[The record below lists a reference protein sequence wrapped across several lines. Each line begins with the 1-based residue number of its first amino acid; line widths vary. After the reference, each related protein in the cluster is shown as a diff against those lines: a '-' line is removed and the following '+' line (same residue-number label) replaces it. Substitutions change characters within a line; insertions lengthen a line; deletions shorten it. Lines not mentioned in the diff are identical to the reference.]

1 MMSKV
6 ETTDRVESRD
16 LSGADD
22 VLRIEDIAMSFGPV
36 TALRSVDL
44 HLRRGEILGLVGD
57 NGAGKSTLVKILTG
71 FYKPDHGRIYMEGK
85 EVRFRS
91 VQEARHHGIETV
103 FQDLALVDELS
114 VYHNLF
120 LNREYT
126 GGGWFRFL
134 KNKSMREAAR
144 QYLSEIDVDVPSVDV
159 PVAKLS
165 GGQRQAIAVAR
176 ATQEKGI
183 KILLLDE
190 PLAAM
195 GAKETSLIIQLV
207 KSLCRQTDI
216 SVIVIDH
223 NYTHLFEICDRVNV
237 IQQGRVTLDKNLSD
251 ITLEEL
257 IELMVQ
263 SYRREISQS
272 APGTVTEV
280 SVEANVEVTVA
291 THRVQD
297 TERLATPTTT
307 LKEAPE

>member
-1 MMSKV
+1 MMPNVATKAPTDV
-6 ETTDRVESRD
+6 E
-16 LSGADD
+16 D
-22 VLRIEDIAMSFGPV
+22 VLRIEDISMSFGPV

-44 HLRRGEILGLVGD
+44 HLRRGEVLGLVGD

-71 FYKPDHGRIYMEGK
+71 LYKPDHGRIYLDGE
-85 EVRFRS
+85 EIRLHS
-91 VQEARHHGIETV
+91 VQDAREHGIETV

-120 LNREYT
+120 LNREHT

-134 KNKSMREAAR
+134 KNRSMRAAAR
-144 QYLSEIDVDVPSVDV
+144 RYLDEIEVDVPSIDV

-176 ATQEKGI
+176 ATRQKDI
-183 KILLLDE
+183 RILLLDE

-195 GAKETSLIIQLV
+195 GAKETSLIIQLI
-207 KSLCRQTDI
+207 KGLCHQTDI

-223 NYTHLFEICDRVNV
+223 NYTHLFEVCDRINV
-237 IQQGRVTLDKNLSD
+237 IQQGRVTLDKNLSE

-263 SYRREISQS
+263 SYRREIAQP
-272 APGTVTEV
+272 APGTFSEV
-280 SVEANVEVTVA
+280 SIETSIEVTVA
-291 THRVQD
+291 THSVQD
-297 TERLATPTTT
+297 AD
-307 LKEAPE
+307 

>member
-1 MMSKV
+1 MMPEV
-6 ETTDRVESRD
+6 ETKDRAETRD
-16 LSGADD
+16 PSGADD

-71 FYKPDHGRIYMEGK
+71 FYKPDHGRIYIEGK

-91 VQEARHHGIETV
+91 VQDARHHGIETV

-134 KNKSMREAAR
+134 KNRSMRDAAR
-144 QYLSEIDVDVPSVDV
+144 QYLDDIGVDVPSVDV
-159 PVAKLS
+159 PAAKLS

-291 THRVQD
+291 THRVHD
-297 TERLATPTTT
+297 SECPATSTTT